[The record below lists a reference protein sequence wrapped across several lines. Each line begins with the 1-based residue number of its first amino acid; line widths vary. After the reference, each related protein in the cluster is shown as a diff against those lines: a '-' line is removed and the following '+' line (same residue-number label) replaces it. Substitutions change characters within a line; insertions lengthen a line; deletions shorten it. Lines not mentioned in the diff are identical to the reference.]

1 VLETALQSF
10 GMDTEQ
16 VSRRL
21 ADFLAVQNTYL
32 STFQMLGGLGLLV
45 GTFGLAAVMMR
56 NVLERRSEIALLRAL
71 GFRSGKILW
80 LIVAENTLL
89 LLWGLLSGTVAAMV
103 AMLPHLKSTGADVPW
118 LELTGTLIV
127 VAATGTL
134 AVAAPVRM
142 ALGISVREV
151 LTTE

>member
-1 VLETALQSF
+1 
-10 GMDTEQ
+10 MDTEQ

-71 GFRSGKILW
+71 GFRAGKILW